1 MTCVDNNVKIR
12 RKLVKVTIK
21 GKNEDTPIY
30 ITNNERGSL
39 GAL

>member
-1 MTCVDNNVKIR
+1 MDNNVKIR
-12 RKLVKVTIK
+12 HKLVKVTIK
-21 GKNEDTPIY
+21 GKNDTGDIPIY